1 MYRDDSYL
9 DRFTATVTAAE
20 PVSAGLFAVELD
32 RTLFYPTG
40 GGQPHDTGRLAG
52 KPVVDVHEGGDGRIL
67 HLVSAESPPS
77 GEVAGEID
85 WVRRFDHMQQHTG
98 QHILSRAFVE
108 MAGAATKSFH
118 LGEGLCT
125 IDIDRTELDAAM
137 ARSVEARTNEIVF
150 SDPPVEVD
158 LIDAAR
164 APQLAADMNLARDL
178 ALKPGDPIRMVRVGR
193 FDETPCG
200 GTHVRRAGEVGAVAI
215 RRWERFKGGTR
226 VAFVCGGRV
235 VRVMRELGEVVD
247 ACVARLSVQPAEL
260 PLALDRIQDQLGETR
275 RTVKA
280 LNEALVGAEA
290 MAREASARPV
300 GACRV
305 LVELFAGR
313 PAEDLQLLARKYVE
327 AGSRFALLAAT
338 DPDAG
343 KTTLVFARSAA
354 GVPAEMSMGEILSA
368 ICGAHG
374 GKGGGGAALA
384 RGGGMPA
391 GEAGI
396 CLEEAFQVISSRLL
410 A

>member
-1 MYRDDSYL
+1 MPHRMYRDDSYL

-118 LGEGLCT
+118 QGEGLCT

-235 VRVMRELGEVVD
+235 VRVMQE
-247 ACVARLSVQPAEL
+247 
-260 PLALDRIQDQLGETR
+260 
-275 RTVKA
+275 
-280 LNEALVGAEA
+280 
-290 MAREASARPV
+290 
-300 GACRV
+300 
-305 LVELFAGR
+305 
-313 PAEDLQLLARKYVE
+313 
-327 AGSRFALLAAT
+327 
-338 DPDAG
+338 
-343 KTTLVFARSAA
+343 
-354 GVPAEMSMGEILSA
+354 
-368 ICGAHG
+368 
-374 GKGGGGAALA
+374 
-384 RGGGMPA
+384 
-391 GEAGI
+391 
-396 CLEEAFQVISSRLL
+396 
-410 A
+410 